1 MKRGPVE
8 GPLRGSARR
17 AGSGLRGRL
26 DARVVLE
33 ELLVQLG
40 EVLPLVRDLVLGEDR
55 LHRAHGLA
63 GAAVD
68 ALVRMDV
75 EHGLALVDAVHG
87 ADLDAG
93 LVLDV
98 DARLGDH
105 VRHGMPPSV
114 VPPRVV
120 RPNFSTRTC
129 RRVSSARPHWVRSR
143 GSRASRSES
152 PNRLKANTARL
163 IASPGKIAIQGA
175 ASANSTA
182 APRSIS
188 PHAAVGSCTP
198 SPRNESEAS
207 SRIAWPRNG
216 VRRIRGGPPPF
227 GSLGR
232 RITRRWPTPAA
243 RAASM
248 YGISRIESA

>member
-26 DARVVLE
+26 DARIVLE

-63 GAAVD
+63 RAAVD
-68 ALVRMDV
+68 ALVRMDI

-182 APRSIS
+182 APLSMS
-188 PHAAVGSCTP
+188 PHDAVGSCTP
-198 SPRNESEAS
+198 RPRKESEAS
-207 SRIAWPRNG
+207 SRMACPRNAVSMIRKGAITFGSMWRRMMRAWPK
-216 VRRIRGGPPPF
+216 PDA
-227 GSLGR
+227 L
-232 RITRRWPTPAA
+232 
-243 RAASM
+243 AAST
-248 YGISRIESA
+248 